1 MERELLSIYLQENLP
16 SYLKMLRELVSINSF
31 THNLFGVNKV
41 AQTTKNYF
49 APMGFTEQRIE
60 SSSPNTAAYQF
71 LIRKGSGAKTIALIT
86 HHDTVFT
93 ENEES
98 ENNFKW
104 REDGDRIYGPGTI
117 DIKGGTIMIF
127 IVLSAI
133 KEFAPRLFED
143 TTWIICCNSCEEIL
157 SEGFGRACLDLLPA
171 STSAALVFE
180 AVRLRDATDFR
191 ILTSRKGR
199 ETYRISVEGRSAHA
213 GNAHGDGIN
222 AIVEL
227 AHIISNISSFTDYS
241 REITVNVGVIS
252 GGTLFNRVPS
262 NATADV
268 EIRSFDPSA
277 FPKFRQLLAE
287 LAANPMVSSA
297 ADGKRS
303 RINIECLSSC
313 ASWPENQNSS
323 QLAEIWQLVGKSLGL
338 QVLTARSGGLSDGNY
353 LWQKFPTIDAL
364 GPVGDGD
371 HCSENN
377 PSTGK
382 VQEFVKV
389 SSIVPKA
396 LLNILAII
404 QLLQKQPVL

>member
-1 MERELLSIYLQENLP
+1 MNRDLLKNFLQKNLS
-16 SYLKMLRELVSINSF
+16 SYLMMLRELVGINSF
-31 THNLFGVNKV
+31 THNIAGVEKV
-41 AQTTKNYF
+41 AETVKNYF
-49 APMGFTEQRIE
+49 APLGFTEQRIK

-71 LIRKGSGAKTIALIT
+71 LTRKGSGTKTIALIT

-93 ENEES
+93 EEEET
-98 ENNFKW
+98 ENDFHW

-127 IVLSAI
+127 IILSAI
-133 KEFAPRLFED
+133 KEFAPKLFED

-157 SEGFGRACLDLLPA
+157 SEGFGKACLELLPS

-180 AVRLRDATDFR
+180 AARLRDETDLR

-227 AHIISNISSFTDYS
+227 ARIISSISSFTDYQ
-241 REITVNVGVIS
+241 REVTVNVGVVS

-277 FPKFRQLLAE
+277 FSEFRELLAN
-287 LAANPMVSSA
+287 LASSPTVSSA
-297 ADGKRS
+297 SDGKRS
-303 RINIECLSSC
+303 RISAECLSSC
-313 ASWPENQNSS
+313 VSWPENNKSS
-323 QLAEIWQLVGKSLGL
+323 QLAEVWQLVGQSLGL
-338 QVLTARSGGLSDGNY
+338 QVVTSKSGGLSDGNY

-364 GPVGDGD
+364 GPVGNGD

-377 PSTGK
+377 PANGK
-382 VQEFVKV
+382 VQEFIKV

-396 LLNILAII
+396 LLNTLAII
-404 QLLQKQPVL
+404 QILLE